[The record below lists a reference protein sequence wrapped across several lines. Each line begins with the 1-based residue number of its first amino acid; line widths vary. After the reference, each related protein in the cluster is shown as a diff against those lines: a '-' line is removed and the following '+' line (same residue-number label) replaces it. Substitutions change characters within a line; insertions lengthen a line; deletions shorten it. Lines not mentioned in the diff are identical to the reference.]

1 MKRIVMAVATLTLLA
16 AVSARAQT
24 GLFVGA
30 QVTGASLNYKD
41 AAQNLDFGSG
51 YGLHAGLML
60 GSSLGV
66 LVNYDKNTLGA
77 SGGDTELAQW
87 DLLGRL
93 RFIGVG
99 PLRTYLTAGVT
110 GRSTDAQVY
119 NGLTGDFSFSG
130 TNPTAGL
137 TGQIMVGSKL
147 AVDGG
152 VLWTFGKFNDTQGYS
167 ASKVEATGSRVSV
180 GLSYYLFGG
189 N

>member
-1 MKRIVMAVATLTLLA
+1 MKKTVLTLAALA
-16 AVSARAQT
+16 LLVAAPLRAQT

-51 YGLHAGLML
+51 IGLHAGLTL

-66 LVNYDKNTLGA
+66 LVNYDKNTLGS
-77 SGGDTELAQW
+77 SGGDTELGQW

-93 RFIGVG
+93 RFVGLG

-110 GRSTDAQVY
+110 GRTATSRFYDGAS
-119 NGLTGDFSFSG
+119 GDFDFSG

-137 TGQIMVGSKL
+137 TAQMMLTSKL

-152 VLWTFGKFNDTQGYS
+152 VLWTLGKFNDTRGYN
-167 ASKVEATGSRVSV
+167 ASRVEATGSRVSV
-180 GLSYYLFGG
+180 GVSYYLFGG

>member
-1 MKRIVMAVATLTLLA
+1 MKRIALAATALLLVATIPA
-16 AVSARAQT
+16 QAQT

-30 QVTGASLNYKD
+30 QVTGASLNYR
-41 AAQNLDFGSG
+41 AAAHDLDFGSG
-51 YGLHAGLML
+51 FGVHAGLMF

-66 LVNYDKNTLGA
+66 LVNYDKNTLGSSA
-77 SGGDTELAQW
+77 GDTDLGQW

-93 RFIGVG
+93 RFVGVG
-99 PLRTYLTAGVT
+99 PLRTYLTAGIT
-110 GRSTDAQVY
+110 GRSAASDVY
-119 NGLTGDFSFSG
+119 NGSTGDFDFSG

-137 TGQIMVGSKL
+137 TGQLMVGSKL

-152 VLWTFGKFNDTQGYS
+152 VLWTFGKFNDTRGYS

-180 GLSYYLFGG
+180 GVSYYLFGG

>member
-1 MKRIVMAVATLTLLA
+1 MRRNTLLFA
-16 AVSARAQT
+16 ALLALATVPAGAQS
-24 GLFVGA
+24 GMFVGA

-51 YGLHAGLML
+51 YGVHAGLML

-77 SGGDTELAQW
+77 SGGDTDLGQW

-93 RFIGVG
+93 RFVGVG
-99 PLRTYLTAGVT
+99 PLRTYLTAGIT
-110 GRSTDAQVY
+110 GRTATSKIY
-119 NGLTGDFSFSG
+119 NGTTGDFDFSG

-137 TGQIMVGSKL
+137 TAQFMVTSKL

-152 VLWTFGKFNDTQGYS
+152 VLWTFGKFNDTNGYS
-167 ASKVEATGSRVSV
+167 ASRVEATGSRVSL
-180 GLSYYLFGG
+180 GASYYLFGG
-189 N
+189 K

>member
-1 MKRIVMAVATLTLLA
+1 MKRIVLAVATLMLLA
-16 AVSARAQT
+16 AVPARAQT

-51 YGLHAGLML
+51 YGVHAGLML

-66 LVNYDKNTLGA
+66 LVNYDKNTLG
-77 SGGDTELAQW
+77 SSTGDTDLGQW

-99 PLRTYLTAGVT
+99 PLRTYLTAGIT
-110 GRSTDAQVY
+110 GRTAASKVY
-119 NGLTGDFSFSG
+119 NGTTGDFDFSG

-137 TGQIMVGSKL
+137 TGQFMLGSKL

>member
-1 MKRIVMAVATLTLLA
+1 MKRIVLAVATPMLLA
-16 AVSARAQT
+16 AVPAQAQT

-51 YGLHAGLML
+51 YGMHAGLML

-66 LVNYDKNTLGA
+66 LVNYDKNTLG
-77 SGGDTELAQW
+77 SSTGDTDLGQW

-99 PLRTYLTAGVT
+99 PLRTYLTAGIT
-110 GRSTDAQVY
+110 GRTAASKVY
-119 NGLTGDFSFSG
+119 NGTAGDFDFSG

-137 TGQIMVGSKL
+137 TGQFTLGSKL